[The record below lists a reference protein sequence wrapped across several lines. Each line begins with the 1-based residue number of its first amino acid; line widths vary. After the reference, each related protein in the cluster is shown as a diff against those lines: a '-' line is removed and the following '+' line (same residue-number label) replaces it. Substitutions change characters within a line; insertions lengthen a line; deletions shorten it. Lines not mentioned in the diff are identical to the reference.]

1 MVRSSPAG
9 LCLAFGL
16 VVVTSAHCAADQLHA
31 APEAE
36 IKAAFLYHFGQFVDW
51 PAETLARANRI
62 RLCVLA
68 DESFAATARSALH
81 GKTLHDRPVVV
92 ERIGPEDPLD
102 DCHILFIGDAGA
114 DHADG
119 ILKRIADRP
128 ILTVGDLPQLAA
140 AGTVIGFTMEQA
152 KIRFLINAAAAQRA
166 GIRVSSQLMKLAV
179 SVLGSTDGGR

>member
-1 MVRSSPAG
+1 MVRSSPVG
-9 LCLAFGL
+9 LCLVLGL
-16 VVVTSAHCAADQLHA
+16 VVSTSALSAADQLHT

-51 PAETLARANRI
+51 PEDTLARAKRI

-68 DESFAATARSALH
+68 DESFAGTARSALH

-92 ERIGPEDPLD
+92 DQIGPDDALD

-114 DHADG
+114 DQADG
-119 ILKRIADRP
+119 ILKRIGDRP

-152 KIRFLINAAAAQRA
+152 KIRFLINAAAARRA

-179 SVLGSTDGGR
+179 SVLGSADGGR